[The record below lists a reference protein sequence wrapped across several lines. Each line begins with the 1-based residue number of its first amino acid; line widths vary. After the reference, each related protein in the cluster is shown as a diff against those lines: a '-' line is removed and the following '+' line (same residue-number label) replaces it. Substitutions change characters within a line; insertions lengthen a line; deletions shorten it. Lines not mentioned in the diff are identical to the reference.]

1 MSLSE
6 VYITRTSNFLPNQPV
21 SNDEMEDFLGVI
33 NDQASKSRRIVLR
46 NNGITNRF
54 YALLKDGTVTHTNAE
69 MASLAIKK
77 LFDKNPAE
85 LKEVDLL
92 TCGTSSPDQLM
103 PSHSVMVHGFLPESA
118 SIEVVSPA
126 GNCCSGMHALKYAF
140 MAVKLGQSNKA
151 VCAGSERMS
160 AALRSKHFEPE
171 IKKLTELEANPYLAF
186 EKDFLRWMLSDGAA
200 SFLLENKKNEKD
212 LSLRIDWMEGFS
224 FANEAETCMYMGSD
238 KLADGSLKSFMDYTP
253 LEIYEQSILSVKQ
266 DVKLLGENIVRLGF
280 KKLALM
286 FQKHNLSPDEVTFF
300 LPHMSS
306 HFFEDK
312 IYQALVE
319 YQIEIPKERWF
330 TNLSLVGN
338 VGAGSIYLMVD
349 ELFHSGRLKQGD
361 KILLAIPESAR
372 FSYVFSL
379 LTVC

>member
-6 VYITRTSNFLPNQPV
+6 VYITRTSHFLPNHPV
-21 SNDEMEDFLGVI
+21 SNDEMEEFLGVI

-46 NNGITNRF
+46 NNRITNRF
-54 YALLKDGTVTHTNAE
+54 YALLKDGTVTHSNAE
-69 MASLAIKK
+69 MVSLAIKE
-77 LFDKNPAE
+77 LFNENPSE

-103 PSHSVMVHGFLPESA
+103 PSHSVMVHGFLPQSET
-118 SIEVVSPA
+118 IEVVSPA

-140 MAVKLGQSNKA
+140 MAVKLGQSTKA

-160 AALRSKHFEPE
+160 AALRSWHFEPE
-171 IKKLTELEANPYLAF
+171 MKKLAELDANPYLAF

-200 SFLLENKKNEKD
+200 SFLLENKKND
-212 LSLRIDWMEGFS
+212 TGISLRIDWIEGFS
-224 FANEAETCMYMGSD
+224 FANEADTCMYMGSD
-238 KLADGSLKSFMDYTP
+238 KTPEGTLKSFMDYTP

-286 FQKHNLSPDEVTFF
+286 FQKHHLTPNEVTFF

-306 HFFEDK
+306 YFFEDK
-312 IYQALVE
+312 IYKALVD

-330 TNLSLVGN
+330 TNLASVGN
-338 VGAGSIYLMVD
+338 VGAGSIYLMID
-349 ELFHSGRLKQGD
+349 ELYNSGRLKKGD
-361 KILLAIPESAR
+361 KLLLAIPESAR